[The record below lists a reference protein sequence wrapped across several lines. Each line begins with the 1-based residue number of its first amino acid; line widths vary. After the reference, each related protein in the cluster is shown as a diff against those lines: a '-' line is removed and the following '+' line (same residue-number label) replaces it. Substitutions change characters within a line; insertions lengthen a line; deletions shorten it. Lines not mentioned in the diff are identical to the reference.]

1 MKLLVPIL
9 IAFAT
14 CWHLTSNA
22 KQEVVTEVNAAIVYT
37 QGAQL
42 KRFKKINL
50 KKGENIIRFT
60 DLERTINAN
69 SIQLFGRQGNSGF
82 TVVYTQFSQENK
94 KIEGLDKKNKMFQ
107 DSLLFLGREI
117 DITKYKIQNL
127 TKEKELIHNH
137 NRIEGQAE
145 NTFVS
150 RLGELADFYRSRLDQ
165 IDQKLH
171 DLQIKKFNLNELSNA
186 VRARQSNVTSVGQM
200 GVIEAKIYAQKD
212 LQASIELNY
221 LVQQVNWTPFYE
233 IKSAGF
239 GKPLKTV
246 CKGTVNQNTGVA
258 WDNVK
263 LTLSTKKP
271 EVLTEVPK
279 VHPWVL
285 YFQNKRNNYTNS
297 NQLIYS
303 GAISNSSVPLS
314 AASTIT
320 PNSSNTANYLDQFK
334 HATHKMINKEYDS
347 NIKFDVSGQQGVAIM
362 VLEEFEMEAEYVYYA
377 VPKYNPNVFLLAQIA
392 KWKQYDLIPAYSTIF
407 IGGSYVGKVFLDPTK
422 AEDNLQ
428 MMLGKERGINVER
441 RKINQY
447 SEKKIKLSGGIETTE
462 IGIEIIV
469 HNNLGKEVDLVIKDQ
484 VPIVNAGET
493 EIEVNVKN
501 ISKAKKNQKTGT
513 LTWAYKLKPQK
524 FNKHEIIYEVKKPK
538 GKFIGNF

>member
-22 KQEVVTEVNAAIVYT
+22 KQELDTKVNAAIVYT

-69 SIQLFGRQGNSGF
+69 SIQLFGRQGNTGF

-107 DSLLFLGREI
+107 DSLFLLGREI

-186 VRARQSNVTSVGQM
+186 VRTRQSNVTSAGQM

-212 LQASIELNY
+212 LQASVELNY

-314 AASTIT
+314 TASTIT

>member
-1 MKLLVPIL
+1 MKLLLPTL
-9 IAFAT
+9 IAIT
-14 CWHLTSNA
+14 MCWQLTSNA
-22 KQEVVTEVNAAIVYT
+22 KQEVNTKVNAATVYT

-60 DLERTINAN
+60 ELERTINAN
-69 SIQLFGRQGNSGF
+69 SIQLFGRQGNTGF
-82 TVVYTQFSQENK
+82 TVVYTQFSQEFK
-94 KIEGLDKKNKMFQ
+94 KIDGLAKKNKMYQ
-107 DSLLFLGREI
+107 DSILLLGRAI
-117 DITKYKIQNL
+117 DIKNYKIQNL

-137 NRIEGQAE
+137 NRIEGQEE
-145 NTFVS
+145 NTFVT
-150 RLGELADFYRSRLDQ
+150 RLGELADFYRDRLNQ
-165 IDQKLH
+165 IDQNLH
-171 DLQIKKFNLNELSNA
+171 DLEIEKYNLNVLSNA
-186 VRARQSNVTSVGQM
+186 VKTRQSNVTSAGHM

-212 LQASIELNY
+212 VQASLELNY

-285 YFQNKRNNYTNS
+285 YFQNKRNDYTNS

-303 GAISNSSVPLS
+303 GAISNSALQMNT
-314 AASTIT
+314 ASTIT
-320 PNSSNTANYLDQFK
+320 PNSSNTSNYLDQFK
-334 HATHKMINKEYDS
+334 HATHKMINKEYNSD
-347 NIKFDVSGQQGVAIM
+347 IKYDVSGEQGVAIM

-407 IGGSYVGKVFLDPTK
+407 IGGSYVGKVFLDPTN

-469 HNNLGKEVDLVIKDQ
+469 HNNLGKEIDLVIKDQ

-493 EIEVNVKN
+493 EIEVNVKD
-501 ISKAKKNQKTGT
+501 ISKAKKNEKTGT
-513 LTWAYKLKPQK
+513 LTWQYKLKPQK